1 MAIRPEER
9 ESHERLKAE
18 CIALYGPGFME
29 GEFKL
34 WDPSAAD
41 HVHRSVAHAAP
52 SAPVAR
58 DPLSYTS
65 AELVELRRTDP
76 ERCSALLAARQ
87 KARAP
92 RGPDLIFFR

>member
-41 HVHRSVAHAAP
+41 HVHRSVAHSAP

-76 ERCSALLAARQ
+76 ALCTALLALRQ
-87 KARAP
+87 AARAP
-92 RGPDLIFFR
+92 MGPGFVLIR